1 MRAVT
6 KRELC
11 VYACLSVCLCVVT
24 EREREKERE
33 RQRERQAERERERDR
48 ERGSERESCRTVRNT
63 KLFLAER
70 ETDGDKHYL
79 RDTDQNKNKKALV

>member
-24 EREREKERE
+24 EREREKETERE
-33 RQRERQAERERERDR
+33 TGRERERERDR

>member
-1 MRAVT
+1 MSVGRDR
-6 KRELC
+6 KR
-11 VYACLSVCLCVVT
+11 
-24 EREREKERE
+24 ERERERETERE
-33 RQRERQAERERERDR
+33 TGRERERDR
-48 ERGSERESCRTVRNT
+48 ERGSERESCHTVRNT